1 MTSFVALV
9 DVCDLWH
16 QGVIWVGVS
25 QQRADGEKHLRN
37 GESGRP
43 LVLEDVQADRTVA
56 VDVHMVDLRGES
68 DLGRLEGV
76 VGREVDVQEE
86 DALVVGRVLGAHDGS
101 LPVELVCLV
110 GGAGRAVCGR
120 VSSKVDQ
127 LLLDSF
133 KCHFS

>member
-1 MTSFVALV
+1 MTSFVALE
-9 DVCDLWH
+9 DIRDLWH
-16 QGVIWVGVS
+16 ERIVGVRVR
-25 QQRADGEKHLRN
+25 QQRADGEEHLRD
-37 GESGRP
+37 GESGGP
-43 LVLEDVQADRTVA
+43 LVLKDVQADRAVA
-56 VDVHMVDLRGES
+56 VDVHMVDLRSEG